1 MNPAIETCGLTRR
14 FRKQEAVHDLTFTVP
29 IGGACAFLGRNG
41 AGKTTTIKMLAGLLP
56 PTRGESFLL
65 GRSSQK
71 LTPDDWRQIGYV
83 SENQELYGWL
93 TAKELIAFT
102 RALYP
107 GWDPAFEQQLTRL
120 LDVPLDRK
128 VKALSR
134 GQRAKLALLLAIA
147 FHPRLLILDEPFAGL
162 DPLSREEFL
171 TSLLEITAQQE
182 WSMFFSTHDI
192 DDVERLADQVAI
204 IEDGV
209 LQVNEPLERLQQR
222 FREIEVEGGAGT
234 TTPPP
239 GAHLVKQAGPRLSYV
254 DLDFSDEAAV
264 RARFPGALVQV
275 LPMSLK
281 AIFLAQAKIFQQR
294 RGAP

>member
-1 MNPAIETCGLTRR
+1 MNHAIETRGLTRR
-14 FRKQEAVHDLTFTVP
+14 FRRSEAVHDLTLTVP
-29 IGGACAFLGRNG
+29 VGGACAFLGRNG

-56 PTRGESFLL
+56 PTCGESFLL
-65 GRSSQK
+65 GRPSQK
-71 LTPDDWRQIGYV
+71 LQPDDWRKIGYV

-107 GWDPAFEQQLTRL
+107 AWDTAFEQQLTRL

-128 VKALSR
+128 VRALSR

-209 LQVNEPLERLQQR
+209 LQVNEPLDQLQQR
-222 FREIEVEGGAGT
+222 FREIEVEGGPAGT
-234 TTPPP
+234 APPP
-239 GAHLVKQAGPRLSYV
+239 GAQLVKQAGARLSYV
-254 DLDFSDEAAV
+254 DLAFSDEAAV
-264 RARFPGALVQV
+264 HALFPGARVQV

-294 RGAP
+294 RSAP